1 MPRLRLTHKFVCL
14 LLAFALLPL
23 VATAWIGSRASK
35 EVENAFAGNL
45 TSTAAHLADKVDRN
59 LFERYGDVQAFGTN
73 DIVQDKSNWYKTTE
87 KDNGIITAMNA
98 YVDLYDMYY
107 LTILVDLD
115 GKVIAVNSKDESGRA
130 IDTSAI
136 YAKNYAQS
144 AWFRAVAA
152 KQFTV
157 RQPYAAPGNDTANG
171 TFVEP
176 AGLDED
182 VRAAYRG
189 NDGYAIGFSAPVV
202 GDDGQ
207 VIAYWSNRAK
217 FSLVEN
223 VVSDFYSEQKAGGK
237 DGTSI
242 RILDQ
247 DGKTLLDYA
256 PAATGSVAFGHGG
269 LFLRE
274 GDDKDPARAAVLLG
288 NSGFA
293 TQPRAGGG
301 EQIVGYVRDRG
312 AVGFAG
318 MNWSVLVGVPRDQVM
333 TALDAQARTLR
344 ILYGTVVAVVALLGI
359 LLARRMAAPIVA
371 MTKAARALAQGDV
384 QQQVAYRSS
393 DELGELAESLRSAL
407 DFIREAAASIDA
419 IARGDLE
426 RTVVK
431 RGEAD
436 VLSGSVIQAQGALKS
451 LAREV
456 DVLIVAARAGQLDV
470 RGRPE
475 GLEGVYREI
484 TLGMNQVMAG
494 FDAPMGEVRQ
504 VLERVSDRD
513 LTGRVNGE
521 YAGAYDAVK
530 RALNTAIGNIEATLT
545 GVSSASD
552 QVAVAANEL
561 STGAQSLSSAATQ
574 QASAIEEI
582 TNSVQGITSAS
593 RQNAA
598 SAVEARRL
606 VFQVS
611 ESAERGGASMKQL
624 SDAVKE
630 INERAAQTAKILKTI
645 NEIAFQTN
653 LLALNAA
660 VEAARAGEA
669 GKGFAVVAEEV
680 RRLAMRSAEAAL
692 TTGKLVEES
701 VGSAH
706 EGSRL
711 NAEAAAQLDDIR
723 ERVTKVVTIISEIA
737 DASEKQS
744 HGVSAINGAI
754 DEMSRGT
761 QHNAAT
767 TEESAAASEELAGQ
781 AKSMRQMV
789 RAFRT
794 RTPGSSMSS
803 SSSPPA
809 RRSPGLKVVGGRR

>member
-1 MPRLRLTHKFVCL
+1 MPRLRLSHKFVCL

-23 VATAWIGSRASK
+23 VATAWIGNRASK
-35 EVENAFAGNL
+35 EVESAFAGNL

-73 DIVQDKSNWYKTTE
+73 DIVQDKSYWYKTAE
-87 KDNGIITAMNA
+87 KENGIVTAMNA

-115 GKVIAVNSKDESGRA
+115 GKVIAVNSKDESGRP
-130 IDTSAI
+130 IDSAGI

-144 AWFRAVAA
+144 PWFRAVSA

-157 RQPYAAPGNDTANG
+157 KQPYAAPGNDTASG

-189 NDGYAIGFSAPVV
+189 NDGYSIGFSAPVF
-202 GDDGQ
+202 GDDGK
-207 VIAYWSNRAK
+207 VVAYWSNRAK

-223 VVSDFYSEQKAGGK
+223 VVSDFYNEQKAGGK
-237 DGTSI
+237 DGTTI

-247 DGKTLLDYA
+247 DGRTLLDYA
-256 PAATGSVAFGHGG
+256 PAAAGTSVFGHGG
-269 LFLRE
+269 LFAQAE
-274 GDDKDPARAAVLLG
+274 GDKDAARAAVLQG

-293 TQPRAGGG
+293 TQARPGGG

-318 MNWSVLVGVPRDQVM
+318 MNWSVLVGVPREQVM

-344 ILYGTVVAVVALLGI
+344 VLYASVVALVVLLGVV
-359 LLARRMAAPIVA
+359 LARRMAAPIVA

-384 QQQVAYRSS
+384 QQRIDHRSA

-407 DFIREAAASIDA
+407 DFIRDAAASVDA
-419 IARGDLE
+419 MARGDLE
-426 RTVVK
+426 RNVVS
-431 RGEAD
+431 RGDSD
-436 VLSGSVIQAQGALKS
+436 VLSRSLLQAQSALKG

-456 DVLIVAARAGQLDV
+456 DLLIVAAQAGQLDA
-470 RGRPE
+470 RGQAD
-475 GLEGVYREI
+475 GLEGVYRAI
-484 TLGMNQVMAG
+484 TLGMNKVMAG
-494 FDAPMGEVRQ
+494 FDAPMSEVRQ
-504 VLERVSDRD
+504 VLERVSERD

-530 RALNTAIGNIEATLT
+530 RALNTAIGNVEATLS

-582 TNSVQGITSAS
+582 TNSVQGITAAS

-606 VFQVS
+606 VLQVS
-611 ESAERGGASMKQL
+611 ESAERGGDSMKLL

-680 RRLAMRSAEAAL
+680 RRLAMRSAEAAVA
-692 TTGKLVEES
+692 TGKLVEES

-723 ERVTKVVTIISEIA
+723 QRVTKVVTIISEIA

-744 HGVSAINGAI
+744 HGVGAINGAI

-794 RTPGSSMSS
+794 RAQGGAAGTSTA
-803 SSSPPA
+803 PPS
-809 RRSPGLKVVGGRR
+809 RRAPGLKVVGGRR